1 MKLSE
6 FNTNE
11 AADVLCEI
19 TPLLDNIC
27 TDETLIDSF
36 GKALDTAEMTKTG
49 LYMEFCHRL
58 SKITPVLLKTHRA
71 DVFGVLA
78 VLNRTSPEEIGK
90 QPVME
95 TMAQIKGVL
104 MDKDLLSF
112 FGSFS
117 PLGRNA

>member
-6 FNTNE
+6 FNTSE

-71 DVFGVLA
+71 DVFGLLA
-78 VLNRTSPEEIGK
+78 VLNKKTVAEIGA
-90 QPVME
+90 QPLME
-95 TMAQIKGVL
+95 TMKQIREAVQ
-104 MDKDLLSF
+104 DKELIDF
-112 FGSFS
+112 FGSLAQ
-117 PLGRNA
+117 PE